1 LRPAG
6 SVGAVSVGSFTS
18 ALEIVGAIFKNALYS
33 LIFEVAAAGAFF
45 FTFFGVI
52 LSGLMRGL
60 TFSPIRL
67 LAGLGAKSPA
77 PSAQRFLGEL
87 RITKIW
93 GVKVW
98 FKARRLMD

>member
-52 LSGLMRGL
+52 LSGLMRGVN
-60 TFSPIRL
+60 FQPDKA
-67 LAGLGAKSPA
+67 AGRPRRQEPGALSPA
-77 PSAQRFLGEL
+77 LPGRAAYNKNMG
-87 RITKIW
+87 
-93 GVKVW
+93 G
-98 FKARRLMD
+98 